1 MVRIR
6 KVYDRGFTTIDNTV
20 INDKT
25 LSWKAKGL
33 FVYLWSQSDEWNFYE
48 REVVKHATGGL
59 TSLRTGIHELEKHGY
74 LLRKRER
81 KGGKVQ
87 GSIWLLKDSPNS
99 DFLNQDKSE
108 SEKPNSENPNKVNRT
123 LTNTNL
129 NNNKYKQILTQSLS
143 QEEKNRNLK
152 MEAVENF
159 FSNWNIN
166 LNEREKKKLKAIID
180 NFTIPE
186 LKAQAEKAAIF
197 ATDYP
202 FGYMMTLLNNAL
214 EEKTHGNE

>member
-6 KVYDRGFTTIDNTV
+6 KIYDKGFTTVDNTV
-20 INDKT
+20 LEDIN

-48 REVVKHATGGL
+48 REVMKHSTDGL
-59 TSLRTGIHELEKHGY
+59 AGLRSGIHELENRGY

-81 KGGKVQ
+81 KGGKVK
-87 GSIWLLKDSPNS
+87 GSVWLLKDSPNS
-99 DFLNQDKSE
+99 DFLNQE
-108 SEKPNSENPNKVNRT
+108 NLNLEKPNHENRT

-143 QEEKNRNLK
+143 QSLPKEENNRNIKL
-152 MEAVENF
+152 EAVDNY
-159 FSNWNIN
+159 FSNWDIK